1 MDIWTFTKPDH
12 MLDHISEKKNNTV
25 QKVNIN
31 QTTFSNHN
39 VNRSRNYNQTTKQKG
54 VTTYKI

>member
-1 MDIWTFTKPDH
+1 MDIWTFTKTDH
-12 MLDHISEKKNNTV
+12 ILDHIFEKTNTF
-25 QKVNIN
+25 QKVNIE

-54 VTTYKI
+54 VTTYKF